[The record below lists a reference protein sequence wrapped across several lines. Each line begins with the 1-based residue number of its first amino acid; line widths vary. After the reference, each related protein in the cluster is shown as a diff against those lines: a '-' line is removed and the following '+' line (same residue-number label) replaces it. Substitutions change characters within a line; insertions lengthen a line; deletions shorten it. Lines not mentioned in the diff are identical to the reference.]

1 MKMQENKKLYLELVK
16 EIEKHN
22 ELYFNKYDPEV
33 SDYVYDQ
40 LVKQVE
46 SIEKRHPE
54 WIHRDGPTLRV
65 GESVTKGFVSVKHE
79 HPMLSL
85 GNTYSKDQVRDFI
98 KRVKKELEVD
108 QVDFCA
114 EYKIDGVAI
123 SLVYEEGRLVRAV
136 TRGNG
141 RVGDD
146 VTENIKTIKALPL
159 HIQSEYVPSKFEI
172 RGEVYLPIKRFEKL
186 NQERFD
192 QGQALF
198 ANPRNAAAGSLKLK
212 DKHAVE
218 KREIELICYALI
230 TKEKNIEKQSSAHAL
245 IKRLGFPTGGKNA
258 FAVCSSE
265 EEIFKYI
272 ESVEKQRYSLAFE
285 IDGVVVKVNAF
296 KWQDILGSSAKS
308 PKWAVAYKYAAL
320 QAETK
325 ILDITVQIGRTGRVT
340 PVAILEPTLLAGSVI
355 SRSTLHN
362 IEEIER
368 KDIRIGDT
376 VIIEKGGDVIP
387 KVREVVLSKREGS
400 ERQFFMPEHCPVCG
414 SLLEKKEGEV
424 ATMCINRKTCAASG
438 ERKISFF
445 VSKGAMDIDSLGSE
459 IIRRLLSLG
468 IISSYSDLYR
478 LKKED
483 LEDLEGF
490 GEKSITNL
498 LNNIEKSKAVTLAR
512 FIFALG
518 IPGVGKTT
526 AEAIS
531 ENIAGI
537 DDLIAFDE
545 IDFLENIYGIGSK
558 VKESVKAY
566 FQDKDHVDE
575 VKSLL
580 ILGVKPHQQELRKLV
595 HSFNDKVFVITGT
608 LEGYS
613 RSEAAELIKER
624 GGKTTSSV
632 SKNTDYLLCGEDP
645 GSKLA
650 KAHKL
655 GVEVMSGKQFTSL
668 L

>member
-1 MKMQENKKLYLELVK
+1 MQENKKLYLELVK